1 MFERVEVL
9 SERRSE
15 KLNRLKMVEEELTE
29 LREPMQQAVDFLQTE
44 NTVIRSKNF
53 LYQKAM

>member
-1 MFERVEVL
+1 MEVL

-29 LREPMQQAVDFLQTE
+29 LREPMQQAVNFLKTE

-53 LYQKAM
+53 LYQKSM